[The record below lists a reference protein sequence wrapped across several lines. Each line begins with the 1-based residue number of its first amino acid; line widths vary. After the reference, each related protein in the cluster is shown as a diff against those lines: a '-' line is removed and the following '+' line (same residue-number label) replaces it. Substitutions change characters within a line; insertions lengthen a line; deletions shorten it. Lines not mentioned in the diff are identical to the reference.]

1 MKVIQRQIEKEK
13 ISEVR
18 SSEEKLKK
26 TEKFEEKFKINRE
39 NMIETTQKC

>member
-18 SSEEKLKK
+18 AAEEKLKK
-26 TEKFEEKFKINRE
+26 TEKFDEKFKLNRE